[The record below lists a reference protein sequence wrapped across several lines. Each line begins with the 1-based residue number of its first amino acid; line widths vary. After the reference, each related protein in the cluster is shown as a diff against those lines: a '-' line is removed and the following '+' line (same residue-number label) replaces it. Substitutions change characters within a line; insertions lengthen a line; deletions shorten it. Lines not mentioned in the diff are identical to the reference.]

1 MALPPEHITIKRRRD
16 DEPVDTLC
24 KCLIMRPRT
33 ASRLL
38 NSWSDI
44 QQKRQRPDYRWC
56 RVDSRETSTIGITSL
71 LQPLSPLK
79 SVAAPP
85 HCDARAGV
93 PVVRATSPSI
103 DETNEL
109 DSAIRP
115 LPSHQKR
122 VRDAIPKSQGKT
134 VSPKPSPPSSV
145 VHSGLKRRH
154 SSKHLFR
161 PRTFH
166 LSSSLASSSTPV
178 TSITGNLKLKKHRK
192 NLAVFMERT
201 KRVPQDQDT
210 LGRTTIANSRL
221 AQTGDE
227 TQRGDDLAFG
237 SRGIPITGSIDKEG
251 RIDGSI
257 KLAETLVK
265 PSTRALDFNQ
275 SSGEDVLDAKIA
287 EQLHQ
292 IVSHQSLISMQCP
305 EAMCYEPQPKIK
317 PKPPKPRPMVKNL
330 ESGGSGGDDFADGMI
345 SPENEDDFVYDTYV
359 RSLGQPARIATDMS
373 EPYDD
378 ESHLVDNSKIGIL
391 VIPEHDQAM
400 WGTFGEE
407 EESDKDWNS
416 EEEDENGMC
425 LARSDA
431 IHEVADE
438 TKPRTFMAM
447 TIRKTKSILM
457 MSLAWALTTIGTVLQ
472 TTKNSMRL
480 REGRMKMVRHKT
492 HGNAAAG
499 GFACRILPT
508 TKIRIIESK
517 IYNDKRPDFSQK

>member
-1 MALPPEHITIKRRRD
+1 MAMPPEHITIKRRRD

-71 LQPLSPLK
+71 LQPLSPAK
-79 SVAAPP
+79 SVAARPP
-85 HCDARAGV
+85 YDARASV

-109 DSAIRP
+109 DSSTRP
-115 LPSHQKR
+115 LPSHQKH
-122 VRDAIPKSQGKT
+122 VRDAKPKSQVKT
-134 VSPKPSPPSSV
+134 ASPNPSLSSSV

-178 TSITGNLKLKKHRK
+178 TSISGTLKLKKHRK

-201 KRVPQDQDT
+201 KRVLQDQDT
-210 LGRTTIANSRL
+210 LRRTTIANSRL

-227 TQRGDDLAFG
+227 TQPGDDLASG
-237 SRGIPITGSIDKEG
+237 SRGFLITSSIDKEG

-257 KLAETLVK
+257 KLAETVVN
-265 PSTRALDFNQ
+265 PSTRALDFNRP
-275 SSGEDVLDAKIA
+275 SGEGDLDAKIA

-292 IVSHQSLISMQCP
+292 IVSHQSLMSIQHP
-305 EAMCYEPQPKIK
+305 GAMCYEPQPKIK

-330 ESGGSGGDDFADGMI
+330 ESGGSGGDDFADGLI
-345 SPENEDDFVYDTYV
+345 SPENEEDFVYDTYV
-359 RSLGQPARIATDMS
+359 RSLGQPAGIATDIPA
-373 EPYDD
+373 PYDD
-378 ESHLVDNSKIGIL
+378 EPNLVDNSKIGIL

-400 WGTFGEE
+400 WETFGEE

-431 IHEVADE
+431 IHELREVANG

-457 MSLAWALTTIGTVLQ
+457 MSLAWALTTIGTVPQ
-472 TTKNSMRL
+472 TTKNLTRL
-480 REGRMKMVRHKT
+480 REGRMKMVRNKT

-517 IYNDKRPDFSQK
+517 IYNDR